1 MAGRRRAKEVIIFV
15 IRNDDGDDDSIQQCC
30 DSRIMSCQL
39 IGAGRRAWMEKTYK
53 KKAPLKLGRWPNL
66 GLDQYR

>member
-1 MAGRRRAKEVIIFV
+1 MAKGGIIFV
-15 IRNDDGDDDSIQQCC
+15 IRNDDDDDDDDDSIQQCC
-30 DSRIMSCQL
+30 DSRIMSFQL
-39 IGAGRRAWMEKTYK
+39 IGVGRRAWMEKTYK

>member
-1 MAGRRRAKEVIIFV
+1 MAKEVIIFV
-15 IRNDDGDDDSIQQCC
+15 IRNDDDDDDDSIQQCC

-53 KKAPLKLGRWPNL
+53 KNSPQTTQDDA
-66 GLDQYR
+66 